1 MIQDGGEEQNDTITR
16 LNDLEKRTTE
26 NEKRI
31 SETRGWLIALI
42 FMLLGSAI
50 AIRIRGVISIFA
62 IIKRRRRLKFS
73 EIPG

>member
-1 MIQDGGEEQNDTITR
+1 MIQDGGEDQNDTITR
-16 LNDLEKRTTE
+16 LNALEQRTTE

-50 AIRIRGVISIFA
+50 TIGAGALFLYLQSLSA
-62 IIKRRRRLKFS
+62 
-73 EIPG
+73 GAG

>member
-16 LNDLEKRTTE
+16 LNDLEQRTTE

-50 AIRIRGVISIFA
+50 TIGAGALFLYLQSLSA
-62 IIKRRRRLKFS
+62 
-73 EIPG
+73 GAG